1 MGPSDFSKLLQSHK
15 YVSNDHFRAHSVG
28 VDKVSKPPSRCKSSM
43 KSTQLLH
50 NILDTSSQPTLAQTQ
65 NNWKS
70 QKIYN
75 FDEMIEDVSDLGLE
89 NK

>member
-1 MGPSDFSKLLQSHK
+1 
-15 YVSNDHFRAHSVG
+15 
-28 VDKVSKPPSRCKSSM
+28 M